1 MKNILMLI
9 LPVIALQRA
18 LVSLATPRGT
28 ASNAYVPPVAD
39 YAPAYGSLVYFA
51 LDGDTVETE
60 TVSEAD
66 APAGEVLTAWKELGC
81 LEQGSIEV
89 QAEGGREIFCFT
101 PGSGHKKKRT
111 VGETV
116 RLIYNFTVQLV
127 TPFILQMSRHAASV
141 NPSTGAFTHG
151 SQSEA
156 HYLGYLLINQYN
168 DGELVASDKVRAELR
183 LANAM
188 DIHARGGSTPQLTAE
203 FIRNANNSGAF
214 GTVTE

>member
-1 MKNILMLI
+1 MKNILML
-9 LPVIALQRA
+9 LPVIALFRA
-18 LVSLATPRGT
+18 IVSLTTPRRV
-28 ASNAYVPPVAD
+28 AWNAYVPPVDD

-51 LDGDTVETE
+51 LDGDVVETE
-60 TVSEAD
+60 TVSEDD
-66 APAGEVLTAWKELGC
+66 APAGEVLTDWKELGC
-81 LEQGSIEV
+81 LESGSLQV
-89 QAEGGREIFCFT
+89 QAEGGRVIYCFT

-141 NPSTGAFTHG
+141 NEATGVFTHG
-151 SQSEA
+151 SQAEA
-156 HYLGYLLINQYN
+156 HYKGYLLINQYN

-203 FIRNANNSGAF
+203 FIKNSNNSGAF
-214 GTVTE
+214 GTVTA